1 MLEDDLLVCAADKL
15 VSILLVETGLTT
27 GTDGLEKLDT
37 LVIFTLSAFLLIGLG
52 KELAKLPC
60 HCLNCSNFVHNSSS
74 GFVIVFLL
82 GAFWSAGSRTQ
93 AVLVESCAT
102 ENTDISRGRF

>member
-15 VSILLVETGLTT
+15 ASILLVETGLTT

-37 LVIFTLSAFLLIGLG
+37 LVIFTLSASLLVGLG

-60 HCLNCSNFVHNSSS
+60 HCLNCLNFVHNCPKILRKNRKYYCFTSDHQ
-74 GFVIVFLL
+74 LNP
-82 GAFWSAGSRTQ
+82 RQ
-93 AVLVESCAT
+93 
-102 ENTDISRGRF
+102 